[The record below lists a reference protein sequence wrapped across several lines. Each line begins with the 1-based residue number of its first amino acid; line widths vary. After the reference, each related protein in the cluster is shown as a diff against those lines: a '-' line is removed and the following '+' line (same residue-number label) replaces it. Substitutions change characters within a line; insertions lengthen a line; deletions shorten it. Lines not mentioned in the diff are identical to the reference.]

1 MQPCN
6 SRSNEKSSCGCSE
19 SFPLLPKN
27 YRQNMIMD
35 ESMISF
41 TAKQRVSITC
51 QTIHT
56 FLSHKKSLVLLYLL
70 KINKEISST

>member
-1 MQPCN
+1 
-6 SRSNEKSSCGCSE
+6 
-19 SFPLLPKN
+19 
-27 YRQNMIMD
+27 MIMD

-41 TAKQRVSITC
+41 TAKQRGSITC